1 MGGKSAIM
9 QLRKWLM
16 QMVGKVMQLVWPQP
30 LAGTAALLQ
39 LLPPERAHEV
49 GLWCMSQ
56 HQVWQQLPVLGAAR
70 LDLSMEVPGLGR
82 IRHPIGLAAGFDKN
96 GRAITGLSRL
106 GFTMIE
112 IGTITPTAQR
122 GRPQPRMFRYR
133 DTRDLINRM
142 GFPSDG
148 AEAVLHRLRCQD
160 AREDYLLGINVGKN
174 QTTAL
179 ERALDDYLACLDKL
193 KGWGDYYVVNVS
205 SPNTPG
211 LRELACPAFFKDL
224 ARRLSELESGLP
236 RKVWIKLDPDAGRL
250 EFQALIQAIAEE
262 AFGGVI
268 LTNTR
273 KVQFPEAGGL
283 SGHSLRSYALQRL
296 MWAQEVRQHGLGIL
310 AVGGITS
317 GADVLESIRL
327 GAHAVGL
334 YSALVFRGPA
344 VVAKML
350 AELEGLMAARGMVHL
365 ADARQAAP
373 GDFISADDTG
383 PV

>member
-1 MGGKSAIM
+1 MRQFKQWLVRMIGKLGQWCWPS
-9 QLRKWLM
+9 QLITM
-16 QMVGKVMQLVWPQP
+16 P
-30 LAGTAALLQ
+30 TALLQ
-39 LLPPERAHEV
+39 MLPPERAHDL

-56 HQVWQQLPVLGAAR
+56 GQVWKQLPVLGASR
-70 LDLSMEVPGLGR
+70 LDLSMNVPGLGR

-96 GRAITGLSRL
+96 GIAITGLSRL

-112 IGTITPTAQR
+112 IGTITPKAQR
-122 GRPQPRMFRYR
+122 GQLKPRMFRYK

-148 AEAVLHRLRCQD
+148 AEAVLHRLRRQEP
-160 AREDYLLGINVGKN
+160 RHDYLLGINVGKN

-179 ERALDDYLACLDKL
+179 AHALDDYLECLDKL

-211 LRELACPAFFKDL
+211 LRELACPAFLRDL

-236 RKVWIKLDPDAGRL
+236 RKVWIKLDPDASRE
-250 EFQALIQAIAEE
+250 EFQALIEAIAAES
-262 AFGGVI
+262 FGGVI

-273 KVQFPEAGGL
+273 KVRFPEAGGL
-283 SGHSLRSYALQRL
+283 SGHSLRSHALQRL
-296 MWAQEVRQHGLGIL
+296 MWAQEVRSHELGII

-334 YSALVFRGPA
+334 YSALVFRGVT
-344 VVAKML
+344 VVAKIM
-350 AELEGLMAARGMVHL
+350 AELEGFMAAHGMIHL
-365 ADARQAAP
+365 DDARQAAP
-373 GDFISADDTG
+373 GDFTG
-383 PV
+383 DLR